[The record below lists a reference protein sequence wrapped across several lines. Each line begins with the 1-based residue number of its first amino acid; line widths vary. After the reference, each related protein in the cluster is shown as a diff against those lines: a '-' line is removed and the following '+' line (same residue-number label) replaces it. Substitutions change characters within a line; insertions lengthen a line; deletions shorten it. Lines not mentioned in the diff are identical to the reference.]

1 MSTELHSYRRVGLS
15 LQEASQA
22 FAAVAEGLPAIA
34 ILYTPEKCHLAR
46 FADGQFMNVQGQPF
60 DISRVYE
67 ARIFNENAE
76 LRWLNDPGPAK
87 QHRSVILAGSDLAHK
102 LADRWE
108 KPQKTATIIHTLKQT
123 YLLWGQGT
131 GETSNGWSTL
141 AMARVGALQVPVPN
155 VPDKANVLLHSIEY
169 LEERDHGNVV
179 VFDERLIGLKI
190 DSKSEEPN

>member
-46 FADGQFMNVQGQPF
+46 FAEGQFMNVQGHPF

-76 LRWLNDPGPAK
+76 LRWLNDPGPA
-87 QHRSVILAGSDLAHK
+87 QHHQTVVLSESNFGNK
-102 LADRWE
+102 LGDGWQAER
-108 KPQKTATIIHTLKQT
+108 QSIVATLSQT